1 MTTLI
6 NKKEIITLTKSIVGR
21 MVRDSNIIGNAK
33 IFLSAYMI
41 TYYET
46 SVFEQF
52 SSAEIKL
59 HEAAMTMLVTFH
71 HIL

>member
-6 NKKEIITLTKSIVGR
+6 NQKEIITLTKSIVGR
-21 MVRDSNIIGNAK
+21 MVSDRNIIGNAK

-46 SVFEQF
+46 SVFEQLG
-52 SSAEIKL
+52 SAEIKL
-59 HEAAMTMLVTFH
+59 HEAAITMLVTFH
-71 HIL
+71 RIL